1 MAMATSHKAVRLA
14 LPLGPRTLIVVG
26 CGRGG
31 TSLVAGAAIILG
43 VPMGSSPASIIHE
56 DMELVYAAQGRDID
70 GRLIDGSADNGLKK
84 LEEIIEARNDANDLW
99 GWKDPSADLYLGA
112 IAEVVRNPF
121 IVFVNRDMAAVAQS
135 EVKQMQSSIE
145 QAYDLALIRYSRYWE
160 LLQRLQWPTLLVSYE
175 RSLLNPESLLCEI
188 ADFIGLEPPSERQRD
203 FIKQFASG
211 RDYQELDLANAAV

>member
-1 MAMATSHKAVRLA
+1 
-14 LPLGPRTLIVVG
+14 
-26 CGRGG
+26 
-31 TSLVAGAAIILG
+31 
-43 VPMGSSPASIIHE
+43 MGSSPDSIIHE

-70 GRLIDGSADNGLKK
+70 GRLIDDSADDGLKK

-188 ADFIGLEPPSERQRD
+188 ADFIGLEPPAKDSLISSSSSLPGGIIRNWTWQTPLSR
-203 FIKQFASG
+203 
-211 RDYQELDLANAAV
+211 LP

>member
-1 MAMATSHKAVRLA
+1 MCPWDRHPNSV
-14 LPLGPRTLIVVG
+14 
-26 CGRGG
+26 
-31 TSLVAGAAIILG
+31 
-43 VPMGSSPASIIHE
+43 IHE
-56 DMELVYAAQGRDID
+56 DLELVYAAQGRDLD
-70 GRLIDGSADNGLKK
+70 GHLIDGSADVGLQK

-112 IAEVVRNPF
+112 IADAVRNPF

-175 RSLLNPESLLCEI
+175 RALLNPEAMLCEI
-188 ADFIGLEPPSERQRD
+188 ADFIGLEPPSEKQRD
-203 FIKQFASG
+203 FIKRFASG
-211 RDYQELDLANAAV
+211 RDYQQLDLANAAV